1 MTQMMDTNAP
11 SAENS
16 GYCYRGERHIEQVKD
31 GVRTVAV
38 KDLSYSYDARK
49 HILGRP
55 PPGMDGIVNDR
66 AKVLSDVT
74 FEVEKGSRM
83 LVVGGNGAGK
93 STLLSII
100 GGRKMVP
107 RQSALIFGTRPAFHD
122 TTLSQDVAYLGEWWT
137 TDFYLNC
144 RVKELLSKEQLAS
157 PHVATLVEALAVN
170 LDWIINR
177 VSDGQRRRAQ
187 LLIALATPKDLYVL
201 DEVTTDLDV
210 IARDRL
216 LELMHKESQRGAT
229 VLYATHIF
237 DNLDGWATHIMR
249 VHQGE
254 VTWCSKLEDCA
265 KYNEYCQQCRDSG
278 TFNPL
283 YKTVRDWVLEDWNA
297 RDQIAASMPV
307 NY

>member
-1 MTQMMDTNAP
+1 MSNGYDNNEP
-11 SAENS
+11 VAEGS
-16 GYCYRGERHIEQVKD
+16 GYCYRGPRHIEKVNDDKKTISCT
-31 GVRTVAV
+31 G
-38 KDLSYSYDARK
+38 LSYAYDSRK

-55 PPGMDGIVNDR
+55 PPGADGIVSER
-66 AKVLSDVT
+66 AKVLSDVS
-74 FEVEKGSRM
+74 FEIERGARM

-93 STLLSII
+93 STLMSII

-107 RQSALIFGTRPAFHD
+107 RQSVLIFGTRPAFHD

-144 RVKELLSKEQLAS
+144 RVKELLSEEQLAS
-157 PHVATLVEALAVN
+157 EHVRVLVDALAVN
-170 LDWIINR
+170 LDWIVNR

-216 LELMHKESQRGAT
+216 LELMHKESLRGAT

-249 VHQGE
+249 LHQGE
-254 VTWCSKLEDCA
+254 VTWCSKLEDCSA
-265 KYNEYCQQCRDSG
+265 YTAHVEECRKNN

-297 RDQIAASMPV
+297 REAVAAYV
-307 NY
+307 AVGY

>member
-1 MTQMMDTNAP
+1 MTQIDMMDTNAP
-11 SAENS
+11 SAENG
-16 GYCYRGERHIEQVKD
+16 GYTYRGERHIETVKED
-31 GVRTVAV
+31 ARTVAV

-55 PPGMDGIVNDR
+55 PPGMDGIVSER
-66 AKVLSDVT
+66 EKVLSDVT
-74 FEVEKGSRM
+74 FEIEKGARM

-107 RQSALIFGTRPAFHD
+107 RQSVLIFGNRPAFHD

-144 RVKELLSKEQLAS
+144 RVKELLSDEQLAS
-157 PHVATLVEALAVN
+157 AHVATLAEALAVN
-170 LDWIINR
+170 LDWIVNR

-249 VHQGE
+249 LHQGTFLNFQISHSI
-254 VTWCSKLEDCA
+254 VLSF
-265 KYNEYCQQCRDSG
+265 
-278 TFNPL
+278 TFNANQFVIHPIVNVVH
-283 YKTVRDWVLEDWNA
+283 KTR
-297 RDQIAASMPV
+297 
-307 NY
+307 